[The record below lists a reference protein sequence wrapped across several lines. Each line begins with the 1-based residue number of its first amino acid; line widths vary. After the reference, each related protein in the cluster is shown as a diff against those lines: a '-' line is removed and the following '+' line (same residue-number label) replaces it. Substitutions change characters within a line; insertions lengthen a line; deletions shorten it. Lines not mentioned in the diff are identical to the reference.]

1 MRNRIPRGT
10 IRALTNLP
18 KAPAGTPAAI
28 AEAPAPA
35 GTPAAIAE
43 APAPAG
49 TPAAIVENVNPS
61 VTEIQPIQNKNRLNK
76 TKNLAS
82 ATNAFKKSVK
92 PPALP
97 PHLRGESIATSKTLE
112 EVHNESLKRN
122 TSDVIPPVQAQPPIS
137 APKPE
142 SKPAPPV
149 NYSEM
154 SKPSV
159 EKAPRRL
166 PSLANRRVSVASN
179 TTQATTSSKKSNESH
194 SDRPGWNQRFVST
207 ADFANW
213 ARPMQ
218 ISYLRGLKKQN
229 LDTSKF
235 EPFMKKSKGGR
246 RKRRMKTG
254 RRI

>member
-1 MRNRIPRGT
+1 
-10 IRALTNLP
+10 
-18 KAPAGTPAAI
+18 
-28 AEAPAPA
+28 
-35 GTPAAIAE
+35 
-43 APAPAG
+43 
-49 TPAAIVENVNPS
+49 
-61 VTEIQPIQNKNRLNK
+61 
-76 TKNLAS
+76 
-82 ATNAFKKSVK
+82 
-92 PPALP
+92 
-97 PHLRGESIATSKTLE
+97 
-112 EVHNESLKRN
+112 
-122 TSDVIPPVQAQPPIS
+122 
-137 APKPE
+137 
-142 SKPAPPV
+142 
-149 NYSEM
+149 M

-166 PSLANRRVSVASN
+166 PTLANRRVSVASN

-218 ISYLRGLKKQN
+218 VSYLRGLKKQN